1 MVIEF
6 KYCGLD
12 VKLRLVE
19 SPDTEVNP
27 VPIMD
32 ALIKMFKSIS
42 YYRDFDLVI
51 TSKGNEH
58 DN

>member
-6 KYCGLD
+6 KYSGLD
-12 VKLRLVE
+12 VKLKLVE

-32 ALIKMFKSIS
+32 ALIKMFNSIS
-42 YYRDFDLVI
+42 YYRDFDLII
-51 TSKGNEH
+51 TSKGNED